1 MAHKFVGFDTF
12 RIGRGQV
19 ANSSWRERDVNLLTT
34 TGLDYGCQCVCDC
47 VLSRIDCYFIYKKAP
62 FKVQLC
68 AHCFLPT

>member
-12 RIGRGQV
+12 RSGGGGWLIR
-19 ANSSWRERDVNLLTT
+19 AEERRKLVDDNWARLWVS
-34 TGLDYGCQCVCDC
+34 VCEC

-68 AHCFLPT
+68 ARCFLPT